1 MGARRTPI
9 LPPPVTREPDALTR
23 MHPPPGCTVCG
34 APIHDTVLRRRPERM
49 GEAYCSVAC
58 FERHDREL
66 DTALDLL
73 RGPGDDTMH
82 LTRGGR
88 S

>member
-1 MGARRTPI
+1 MARRTPI
-9 LPPPVTREPDALTR
+9 LPPPMREPDALTR

-34 APIHDTVLRRRPERM
+34 AEIRDTVLRRRPERM

-66 DTALDLL
+66 DAALDLL
-73 RGPGDDTMH
+73 RGPDEMAVL